1 MGTMMMT
8 PDPTIDWEDEGRDE
22 DEDRGFDEQEIG

>member
-1 MGTMMMT
+1 MMT